1 MNNSLGDEAGSLW
14 IFSPEVVHHKET
26 YECDFVVKEG
36 LAIIKAFQ
44 VTLSLE
50 NPETK
55 KREVRGLTE
64 AMDVYGLEE
73 GIIITEEESDTLVI
87 DGKTIHIMP
96 AGDWL
101 LAMGEH

>member
-1 MNNSLGDEAGSLW
+1 
-14 IFSPEVVHHKET
+14 
-26 YECDFVVKEG
+26 
-36 LAIIKAFQ
+36 
-44 VTLSLE
+44 
-50 NPETK
+50 
-55 KREVRGLTE
+55 
-64 AMDVYGLEE
+64 MDVYGLEE